1 MSLNGLQTGSQAM
14 LACSGIKL
22 VPNPASLIDRI
33 GLKLNPSETGLPP
46 PSSPPQLFLCWISSS
61 SGKYTG
67 KHCPC
72 IGLFGLAN
80 HHRPNI
86 ILFQG
91 WTTSKTLHIISC
103 SGIFFF
109 HEWKNHSLNTHSSK
123 NKRRYVSGTRI
134 HSFTHILTHY

>member
-86 ILFQG
+86 TLFQG

-103 SGIFFF
+103 SGIFFSRNGRTIP
-109 HEWKNHSLNTHSSK
+109 KTP
-123 NKRRYVSGTRI
+123 TQARI
-134 HSFTHILTHY
+134 KEDTFQEPESTLLHILTHY